1 MKLSTVLS
9 EVDATHPPLVLI
21 HGLGSAA
28 TAFKSILAE
37 LSKNFRVINVDLPGH
52 GQSPYS
58 KNQAMDPASL
68 GAAIFE
74 TIKSE
79 YGIEK
84 FHVVGNSLG
93 GWIALEMA
101 ASKPEQILS
110 VTGLAPAG
118 LWLVPATGRLPSE
131 ARSYYL
137 AKTLKPFIRV
147 GLKSKQ
153 MRKIGFARVS
163 PKWQELSYETCFD
176 ASIAM
181 TNCRGYFP
189 AWDGM
194 IGRRFDAK
202 VPDSVQVTI
211 LFGDSDNTLPA
222 NVSQERS
229 LAPSHCTWLTIENCG
244 HAPMWDHPDLV
255 LKVVLETSAKSGNGS
270 EYLDSA
276 IFMRNQGTNKTRL
289 KR

>member
-1 MKLSTVLS
+1 MKLTTFVT
-9 EVDATHPPLVLI
+9 EVDPTSPPLVLI

-28 TAFKSILAE
+28 TTFKPILAE
-37 LSKNFRVINVDLPGH
+37 LSKKFRVISVDLPGH

-58 KNQAMDPASL
+58 KSQAMDPASL

-74 TIKSE
+74 TVKSE
-79 YGIEK
+79 HGIEK

-101 ASKPEQILS
+101 ASRPEQILT

-137 AKTLKPFIRV
+137 AKSLKPFIKI
-147 GLKSKQ
+147 GLKSKLL
-153 MRKIGFARVS
+153 RKIGFARVS

-176 ASIAM
+176 ASIAVV
-181 TNCRGYFP
+181 NCRSYFP
-189 AWDGM
+189 TWDGM

-202 VPDSVQVTI
+202 IPESVHVTI

-222 NVSQERS
+222 EHSQERS
-229 LAPSHCTWLTIENCG
+229 LSPSHSMWLTIENCG

-255 LKVVLETSAKSGNGS
+255 LKAVLETTS
-270 EYLDSA
+270 
-276 IFMRNQGTNKTRL
+276 R
-289 KR
+289 